1 MTENTK
7 DPFLYA
13 HNLAAESEAGIN
25 SDAEDIGNQTKLS
38 NGTIANSRTFYGI
51 TLKSWAAFNG
61 KKVPKR
67 KSGFD
72 ALNASYEKEFSV
84 DEKAGKKIVNDYFKK
99 NYWDKHKLGNI
110 KDEKVSASIYDAL
123 INQGFSFGDKGKENE
138 SMLTALNNAGYKVD
152 KFKDLDDAIFHV
164 NSAIDDGNIG
174 GEKLL
179 DAYANRRESSY
190 IKSSAKEK
198 NSKFN
203 RGWIKRLNN
212 HRVNGKVD
220 TTDLLTTE
228 PMTSDSLNALRI
240 KPQEFDVLENK
251 EERIDLASTIP
262 GIGPE
267 TKNVEE
273 EVEIENKVE
282 KQGIDPNN
290 IEGEQILSNLNK
302 NKNESTLG
310 GTPIL
315 LEEGEPENSTTSL
328 IDSIDSK
335 KTKDVKI
342 KEDIKENPEAKIVDT
357 KTVLEKNVD
366 ENLEVETEIDE
377 IKLENK
383 KKKVE
388 VTTGSIIADVDND
401 AGDILKVEAA
411 AKAEKER
418 LRLKELASFTKSKEV
433 VVGKDVNQGEIK
445 TEGDASSNDN
455 FFEAAG
461 ITTYTDADRQE
472 KYLTDKL
479 NMVDGTDVLKK
490 KKEEQ
495 EVIDNTGGDQYTNN
509 QTLVNDRI
517 STYEQNV
524 LKDINEQNPTGKQ
537 YNTKQ
542 EYLKDFPQ
550 NSTNFNNAVNKY
562 TGEFSQD
569 GLKLQNNPISSSY
582 INQQPQSVDKTLIKA
597 QKEITLGNKVFEE
610 MTTFDADDVKGVLKK
625 QFANIPYTDGLD
637 FGKFTEQMKIEVLNL
652 VNKKDWGKIAI
663 GQTGVGYDKEQI
675 LATAKTRVIA
685 KNNIVLNNVGQKL
698 ADEAKINET
707 NYLNFQNKRDN
718 LRSDYTTIDNEIKAI
733 NEKYGTYGWDSRGRK
748 VYIPGIINN
757 KKAVVSKEDRLA
769 LDDINN
775 NIVQLDLRKE
785 KLNVEGDEIK
795 KIMESHQSRVGVWS
809 KNNKDMWNALAWDMA
824 KPIDNQRNAFDGTI
838 VSKAWDIGYDKLTS
852 NFFGAVADIG
862 GNFTEEYYRYKG
874 LNKLFSGP
882 QGWIASLAAGAG
894 YLGSDLLDNTF
905 PENERSGYSHKDQYL
920 DFLGGAFTT
929 KILPTN
935 DIDKLFNPTNDKN
948 KSFVEELL
956 NPKAYNPSLYT
967 ITKTI
972 GELLPY
978 TLNIAQAGV
987 GAKFAAGR
995 KNIALAN
1002 KSTLFNKGMNQM
1014 GLGKL
1019 GDEIITSLHKAYKPS
1034 AKMVQGVRM
1043 VATNHRMLMFDN
1055 LVDARNNG
1063 LSGNQALLYANLTTL
1078 ATGVSQL
1085 VMPDVNFFK
1094 NTLAGKNM
1102 LKLFIRDLSKGGLKS
1117 ATAELNK
1124 VVYSKAAKTFA
1135 TNFFKEHAEEQLD
1148 VVLNDVV
1155 KANFLADYSPE
1166 ISNAAAQR
1174 EIIVGTSLLTGTLGG
1189 VQGLSTINNT
1199 KTLFYNQIYNENVEL
1214 LNYSRSEI
1222 NTIKEKIKQYSKYSE
1237 RYPSRK
1243 NLKKKL
1249 KAYEDLLKV
1258 EQNNFD
1264 NVQNVAQALNAA
1276 PRYATVGVIDN
1287 IIKKNELI
1295 KEKEKLTKGKD
1306 KSANKAAIDEINEKM
1321 KKVDA
1326 DIEAGSSQ
1334 EWKKKVF
1341 RLSISR
1347 GVKLLKTVGLDLTVT
1362 EYSNDDYV
1370 LAVMNK
1376 NEEIKAENDER
1387 KKKGLKPK
1395 PFHTY
1400 SGGALVIYNDGTN
1413 KPEIII
1419 NKDVTNQGGNFG
1431 VGVHEV
1437 FHLVMRETVRKSPKA
1452 VKAMSFLLRQELLNN
1467 PEKYGFLDMN
1477 KYVSRKFKTYQEQ
1490 IGSMEWDEM
1499 FTVMSEAMA
1508 QGDVKIENG
1517 VLGKL
1522 HDIVRRTL
1530 RKVNVNIDFM
1540 PGTNKSREMLNFIR
1554 DYNKELLEGGQDFSP
1569 GMRRIIRKGLN
1580 IKFDSE
1586 TKKALEAAEKEEDKA
1601 KLPEWMGDVIMRSSS
1616 STRGGRT
1623 RSKNMYE
1630 RKDIVDNLELSDN
1643 TKKIVEENERIR
1655 KELLES
1661 REYNEEEGKY
1671 EYDDDLRNDLV
1682 VNNMAVIFPL
1692 AKFASNNPNIMALES
1707 GKRITFD
1714 QWKAGYS
1721 EQLLKLSRTFDPS
1734 LGVPFGAYMNDLL
1747 PLRFGNVKD
1756 AAKKGEIENSVS
1768 INNEEGINDIADDS
1782 VPSDFDDAPRHSA
1795 KKHNLARTLGIEQ
1808 EVEEEMLESLSEL
1821 KEYKRLLKIQGKSE
1835 KEQLEVLE
1843 LKIKLQE
1850 KHMLDFNPETLELST
1865 VEDLLYKRTS
1875 ALFGIDENK
1884 LNPRSTS
1891 FLANLRKDETKR
1903 GGNEVRSA
1911 QRFVANNSSLILAAI
1926 FNEGH
1931 TTAFKST
1938 NMPNVLLKFGY
1949 NKSSKRIKNGFPM
1962 FKKPNLDETEFLEYL
1977 GIKRITKNGVKG
1989 FEFVVDRNTSAKLT
2003 AVASLFGRT
2012 MTNQSL
2018 RSGLEA
2024 TGDLDERLRNSLE
2037 DGLSSSASSLF
2048 FDRNKDVD
2056 RAAVMKLM
2064 PEVGIFV
2071 QEIDRDG
2078 YNKKSLVSAVMKI
2091 FTKNK
2096 TLTTK
2101 QARDLAEDMFR
2112 ESGVIMQYMY
2122 KEGNLKSK
2130 GINFMPF
2137 EDFAEKFLETDL
2149 YTGIIEKINL
2159 VKENGDRPSQ
2169 KELFDVASVK
2179 RGRSIVAN
2187 FVVDKIINPKL
2198 KSIESARKLR
2208 DKGLLSEEDFNKQK
2222 DELLQQ
2228 VLEQIQMLELE
2239 NATAYKIGDG
2249 SFYFEAGTNNVIKQ
2263 KSSGSAR
2270 FQLFNSPEGPQ
2281 ADFRKWIFKHMPQ
2294 EFLDELTPEVA
2305 NIFENGEKGS
2315 YSGLKFQPQ
2324 DGEGVLKQMFNS
2336 ITNNTRKGANKYNQE
2351 EKNKE
2356 ADLAEKVTTDKIIY
2370 LAKKLSSGE
2379 ISAHDFVIQMMTFG
2393 SNPQS
2398 SLRRA
2403 ARVVGVMD
2411 GIIDEK
2417 GNFLLGDVISNLLI
2431 RFEHTKPASYLLMKV
2446 IDIVT
2451 NPNIDQNEWAGLIKK
2466 EFIDYNVSIITKKA
2480 DKTLDKSNLKNLM
2493 GKAYESGIE
2502 YGSMVRMFNEINL
2515 GDSDVLPIR
2524 LIDELLKG
2532 VVDGKV
2538 FGATH
2543 GVASDLLPKSM
2554 GEIEQDIKISD
2565 MTQSSNSI
2573 NFDRSSRGMSAF
2585 DFDETV
2591 GISENFVIA
2600 TKDGEEKRIASNEW
2614 PMVGDKLLKEGWKM
2628 DFTDFNKVTDG
2639 KPGPLMQKMK
2649 NQIKKFGPKNVFI
2662 LTARAP
2668 ESEAAIH
2675 AYLESEGI
2683 KIPLKNITGLG
2694 NSTGEA
2700 KAVWMLN
2707 KFAEGY
2713 NDMYFVDDALPN
2725 VKAVKNVLEQLDIK
2739 SKVQLAIS
2747 NQSVEF
2753 DRIFN
2758 EILEKRS
2765 GVDANKR
2772 FSNAKAR
2779 RRGEENNKFRLFI
2792 PPSAEDFVGLLY
2804 DFLSSG
2810 KIGEEQMAFFKKA
2823 LIQPLNRAYQAL
2835 NTAKQAIAND
2845 FIALKKKMPEIASL
2859 VFKKIEGSE
2868 YTYSDAIRV
2877 YLWEKN
2883 GFKIPGLSETDQKNL
2898 VKVVK
2903 DNPKLQAFAD
2913 MIGIMSR
2920 QKDGYIRPGD
2930 NWLVEDIRADLT
2942 NATSKINRKQFFAEF
2957 LENTGIIFSPENLN
2971 KIEAIYGKNFRE
2983 ALEDMLYR
2991 IESGT
2996 NRSFGQNRIVNRFM
3010 NWLNGSIGVTMFFN
3024 ARSAVLQTLST
3035 VNFINWEDNNMI
3047 AAAKAFANQKQFWA
3061 DFSMIFNSDM
3071 LRQRRSGL
3079 GMDINASEIADYV
3092 AQSGSMIDK
3101 YKAAVNFL
3109 LEKGFLPTQLADS
3122 FAISAGGATFYR
3134 NRLNKYVSEGMSV
3147 DEATSKAF
3155 NDFQEIAEATQ
3166 QSARP
3171 DMVSQQQASVLGRII
3186 LAFQNTPMQYARLTK
3201 KAIRDLING
3210 RGDAKAH
3217 VSKIVYYGAVQNA
3230 IFYTLQ
3236 TALFAMMFEDDDD
3249 NEEFFDKK
3257 KERILSGSIDSILRG
3272 MGIAGAVVSTLKNMV
3287 IAFNK
3292 EQGKSYNK
3300 DESAVIMELLNLS
3313 PPLGI
3318 KVRQLRGAERTIQWN
3333 RDLMEEIPYYNIKNP
3348 AWEATFQFTQ
3358 MATNIPLA
3366 RLHKKATN
3374 ISAAFDEDA
3383 AAWQRL
3389 ALLMGWTTWNLGIKD
3404 TKIKSKKR
3412 KKVGRPKVG
3421 SGTQA

>member
-1 MTENTK
+1 MAK
-7 DPFLYA
+7 
-13 HNLAAESEAGIN
+13 
-25 SDAEDIGNQTKLS
+25 
-38 NGTIANSRTFYGI
+38 NSREDF
-51 TLKSWAAFNG
+51 LKIEGVQEKLELIAKNNEFTIDELLS
-61 KKVPKR
+61 VI
-67 KSGFD
+67 
-72 ALNASYEKEFSV
+72 EKESSFDHTAKNKNSSATGLIQFMADTAKGLGTTTKALGSMTVLDQLDYVDKYFQKNHKKGTHPYQTVALPVSKHFNYNEAITGDSLHKKLPKTYPSV
-84 DEKAGKKIVNDYFKK
+84 DEADKAINEWKSANPVWVNQKTDELTPASIVAYGGTSLNRDIVMGKQQQMKDAGIDITVDGVWGPNSRAAWTEFSDPNKK
-99 NYWDKHKLGNI
+99 
-110 KDEKVSASIYDAL
+110 EKVE
-123 INQGFSFGDKGKENE
+123 GPVFTG
-138 SMLTALNNAGYKVD
+138 SMTPTDQEGRPITAEGVGPQAGQTGRSK
-152 KFKDLDDAIFHV
+152 KDDV
-164 NSAIDDGNIG
+164 QVSAIERLPV
-174 GEKLL
+174 EKI
-179 DAYANRRESSY
+179 DIE
-190 IKSSAKEK
+190 KSE
-198 NSKFN
+198 
-203 RGWIKRLNN
+203 
-212 HRVNGKVD
+212 
-220 TTDLLTTE
+220 TE
-228 PMTSDSLNALRI
+228 
-240 KPQEFDVLENK
+240 V
-251 EERIDLASTIP
+251 
-262 GIGPE
+262 
-267 TKNVEE
+267 
-273 EVEIENKVE
+273 
-282 KQGIDPNN
+282 KQGIDPNSV
-290 IEGEQILSNLNK
+290 EGKQILSNTDENK
-302 NKNESTLG
+302 NTLG

-315 LEEGEPENSTTSL
+315 LEEGEPEDSTTSL
-328 IDSIDSK
+328 INSIDDK
-335 KTKDVKI
+335 KGKDIKI
-342 KEDIKENPEAKIVDT
+342 KENIKEDPEAKIVDT
-357 KTVLEKNVD
+357 KTKLEESVD
-366 ENLEVETEIDE
+366 EDLEVKTEVDIL
-377 IKLENK
+377 KSKNK
-383 KKKVE
+383 NKEVE
-388 VTTGSIIADVDND
+388 LTTGSIIADGEND
-401 AGDILKVEAA
+401 PGDILKVEAA

-418 LRLKELASFTKSKEV
+418 LRLEELANFTKSKGV
-433 VVGKDVNQGEIK
+433 VVGENKDKQGVIK
-445 TEGDASSNDN
+445 KEELSSSN
-455 FFEAAG
+455 FFEEAG
-461 ITTYTDADRQE
+461 ITSYTDADRQE

-495 EVIDNTGGDQYTNN
+495 EVIDNTGGDQY
-509 QTLVNDRI
+509 VNDQAIVSDRM

-524 LKDINEQNPTGKQ
+524 LKDINEQSNSS
-537 YNTKQ
+537 YATK
-542 EYLKDFPQ
+542 EDYLKDFPE
-550 NSTNFNNAVNKY
+550 NKTNFQNAVNKY
-562 TGEFSQD
+562 TGEFAQD
-569 GLKLQNNPISSSY
+569 GFVLQNNPISSDF
-582 INQQPQSVDKTLIKA
+582 INQQPQSFDKTLIKA
-597 QKEITLGNKVFEE
+597 QKQIILGNKVFEE
-610 MTTFDADDVKGVLKK
+610 MTSFDGDDVKGVLKT
-625 QFANIPYTDGLD
+625 QFANIPYNDGLD

-663 GQTGVGYDKEQI
+663 GQTGAGYDKEQI

-685 KNNIVLNNVGQKL
+685 KNNIVLNKVGQKL
-698 ADEAKINET
+698 ADESKINET
-707 NYLNFQNKRDN
+707 KYLNFKNKRDD
-718 LRSDYTTIDNEIKAI
+718 LRSDYTTVDNEIKDI
-733 NEKYGTYGWDSRGRK
+733 KRKYGTYGFDTRGRQIF
-748 VYIPGIINN
+748 IPGIIDN
-757 KKAVVSKEDRLA
+757 KKAVVSKQDRA
-769 LDDINN
+769 ILDDINVS
-775 NIVQLDLRKE
+775 ISQLDLRRD
-785 KLNVEGDEIK
+785 KLNVEGGEMK
-795 KIMESHQSRVGVWS
+795 KIMESHQVRVEKWS
-809 KNNKDMWNALAWDMA
+809 KDNKDMWNALAWDMA
-824 KPIDNQRNAFDGTI
+824 KPIDKQRNAFDGTI
-838 VSKAWDIGYDKLTS
+838 VSKAWDIGYDQLTK
-852 NFFGAVADIG
+852 NFFGAVSDIG
-862 GNFTEEYYRYKG
+862 GNFAEEYYRYKG

-882 QGWIASLAAGAG
+882 QGWIAGLSAGTG
-894 YLGSDLLDNTF
+894 YLASDLLDNTF
-905 PENERSGYSHKDQYL
+905 PENERMGYSHKDQYL

-929 KILPTN
+929 KILPKN
-935 DIDKLFNPTNDKN
+935 DIDKLFNSTNDKN
-948 KSFVEELL
+948 KSFIDELL
-956 NPKAYNPSLYT
+956 NPKAYNPSIYT

-978 TLNIAQAGV
+978 TLNIAKAGV

-995 KNIALAN
+995 KNIALKN
-1002 KSTLFNKGMNQM
+1002 KSTLFNQGMNRAGM
-1014 GLGKL
+1014 GKL
-1019 GDEIITSLHKAYKPS
+1019 GDEIITSLHKAYIPS
-1034 AKMVQGVRM
+1034 ERMVQGVRM

-1055 LVDARNNG
+1055 MVDARNNG

-1102 LKLFIRDLSKGGLKS
+1102 LKLFIKDLSKGGLKS
-1117 ATAELNK
+1117 ATTELNK

-1155 KANFLADYSPE
+1155 KSNFLADYSPE

-1174 EIIVGTSLLTGTLGG
+1174 EIIVGTSLLTGTLGS
-1189 VQGLSTINNT
+1189 VQARSTINNT

-1222 NTIKEKIKQYSKYSE
+1222 NTIKQKIEQYSKYSK

-1249 KAYEDLLKV
+1249 EAYEELLKV
-1258 EQNNFD
+1258 EQNNYD
-1264 NVQNVAQALNAA
+1264 NVENVSQALNAA

-1287 IIKKNELI
+1287 IMKKNELV
-1295 KEKEKLTKGKD
+1295 KEKQKLIKGKD
-1306 KSANKAAIDEINEKM
+1306 KAANKKAIDEVNEKI

-1362 EYSNDDYV
+1362 EYSNDDYL
-1370 LAVMNK
+1370 LAVQNK

-1395 PFHTY
+1395 PFHTA

-1419 NKDVTNQGGNFG
+1419 NKDVTKQGGNFG

-1452 VKAMSFLLRQELLNN
+1452 VKAMSFLLRQELLSN
-1467 PEKYGFLDMN
+1467 PEKYGFLDMS
-1477 KYVSRKFKTYQEQ
+1477 KYVDRKFKTYQEQ

-1508 QGDVKIENG
+1508 QGDVKINNG

-1586 TKKALEAAEKEEDKA
+1586 SKKALEAAEKEEDKA

-1808 EVEEEMLESLSEL
+1808 EVEEEMIESLGEL
-1821 KEYKRLLKIQGKSE
+1821 KEYKRLLKAQGKGE
-1835 KEQLEVLE
+1835 KEQLELAE
-1843 LKIKLQE
+1843 LKTKLKE
-1850 KHMLDFNPETLELST
+1850 KHMLDLDTDTLELST

-1884 LNPRSTS
+1884 LNPRSTK
-1891 FLANLRKDETKR
+1891 FLANLRKDDKR
-1903 GGNEVRSA
+1903 GSNEVRSA
-1911 QRFVANNSSLILAAI
+1911 QRFIANNGSLILAAI

-1938 NMPNVLLKFGY
+1938 NMPNVLLRFGY

-1962 FKKPNLDETEFLEYL
+1962 FKKPNLNESEFLEYL
-1977 GIKRITKNGVKG
+1977 GIKRVTKNGVKG
-1989 FEFVVDRNTSAKLT
+1989 FEFVVDRNTSAKIT

-2056 RAAVMKLM
+2056 RKAVMKLM
-2064 PEVGIFV
+2064 PQVGVFV

-2078 YNKKSLVSAVMKI
+2078 YDKKSLVNSVMKI
-2091 FTKNK
+2091 FTENK

-2101 QARDLAEDMFR
+2101 QARELAEDMFR

-2122 KEGNLKSK
+2122 RQGNMQSK
-2130 GINFMPF
+2130 GINMMPF
-2137 EDFAEKFLETDL
+2137 EDFAEKFLTTEL
-2149 YTGIIEKINL
+2149 YTGIIEKMNI

-2169 KELFDVASVK
+2169 KEMFDLAAVK
-2179 RGRSIVAN
+2179 RARSIVAD
-2187 FVVDKIINPKL
+2187 FVVEGIINTKL
-2198 KSIESARKLR
+2198 KSIESARKLK
-2208 DKGLLSEEDFNKQK
+2208 DKGKISEEDFNKQK
-2222 DELLQQ
+2222 AELLQQ
-2228 VLEQIQMLELE
+2228 ALDEIQMLELE
-2239 NATAYKIGDG
+2239 NATAYRIGDN
-2249 SFYFEAGTNNVIKQ
+2249 SFYFEAGTNIHIRLFGQ
-2263 KSSGSAR
+2263 EGSSR
-2270 FQLFNSPEGPQ
+2270 FQLFHSPDGPQ
-2281 ADFRKWIFKHMPQ
+2281 ADFRKWLYKHMPQ
-2294 EFLDELTPEVA
+2294 EFLDELTPEIV
-2305 NIFENGEKGS
+2305 NIFKNGEKGS

-2324 DGEGVLKQMFNS
+2324 DGEGVIKQMINS

-2356 ADLAEKVTTDKIIY
+2356 ADLAERVTVNKIIY
-2370 LAKKLSSGE
+2370 LAKKLSSGDILAE
-2379 ISAHDFVIQMMTFG
+2379 DFVIQMMTFG

-2403 ARVVGVMD
+2403 ARVIGLMD
-2411 GIIDEK
+2411 GIVSKEGK
-2417 GNFLLGDVISNLLI
+2417 FLLGEKISNELI
-2431 RFEHTKPASYLLMKV
+2431 RFEHTKPASYLLMKI

-2451 NPNIDQNEWAGLIKK
+2451 NPNIEQDKWAGLIKK

-2524 LIDELLKG
+2524 LIEELLKG
-2532 VVDGKV
+2532 VIDGKV
-2538 FGATH
+2538 FGETH

-2554 GEIEQDIKISD
+2554 GEIKQDIKISD

-2591 GISENFVIA
+2591 GVSDNFVIA
-2600 TKDGEEKRIASNEW
+2600 TKDNETKRIASDEW
-2614 PMVGDKLLKEGWKM
+2614 PMVGDKLVKEGWKM
-2628 DFTDFNKVTDG
+2628 DFSDFNKVTNG
-2639 KPGPLMQKMK
+2639 KPGPLMEKMK

-2668 ESEAAIH
+2668 ESQQAIH

-2753 DRIFN
+2753 DKMFN
-2758 EILEKRS
+2758 DILEKKS

-2779 RRGEENNKFRLFI
+2779 RRGEENNKFRFFI

-2835 NTAKQAIAND
+2835 NNAKQAIAND
-2845 FIALKKKMPEIASL
+2845 FIALKKKMPEVAAL
-2859 VFKKIEGSE
+2859 MFKKIEGSE
-2868 YTYSDAIRV
+2868 YTHSDAIRV
-2877 YLWEKN
+2877 YLWSKF

-2920 QKDGYIRPGD
+2920 QKEGYIRPGD
-2930 NWLVEDIRADLT
+2930 NWLVEDVRADLT

-2957 LENTGIIFSPENLN
+2957 LENTSIIFSPENLN

-2991 IESGT
+2991 IENGT

-3024 ARSAVLQTLST
+3024 ARSAILQTLST

-3134 NRLNKYVSEGMSV
+3134 NRLNKYVAEGMSV
-3147 DEATSKAF
+3147 DDAASKAF

-3210 RGDAKAH
+3210 RGDPKAH
-3217 VSKIVYYGAVQNA
+3217 VSRIIYYGAVQNA

-3300 DESAVIMELLNLS
+3300 DESAVMMELLNLS

-3383 AAWQRL
+3383 AAWQRI
-3389 ALLMGWTTWNLGIKD
+3389 ALMMGWTTWNLGIKD
-3404 TKIKSKKR
+3404 TKRKGKKRR
-3412 KKVGRPKVG
+3412 KKVGKPKVG
-3421 SGTQA
+3421 SGTQS